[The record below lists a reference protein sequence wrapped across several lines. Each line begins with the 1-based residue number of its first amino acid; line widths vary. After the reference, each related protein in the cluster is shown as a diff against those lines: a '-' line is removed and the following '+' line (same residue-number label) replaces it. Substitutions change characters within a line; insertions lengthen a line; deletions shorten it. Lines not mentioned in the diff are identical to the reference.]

1 MNEICRI
8 AAWSNFSMSILVLVA
23 AVFVLVKIRKGGNW
37 LTLGSASFI
46 VITQVCNMA
55 LTLIV
60 IYKGTDNET
69 WATIVLSILTAIV
82 LGLNEFVMWGYAY
95 HYWVTSQNVEIVYSN
110 MAVMYSDLP
119 FSEKE
124 AKLKEST
131 VNEISNSRIN
141 YGYISFLSILIIG
154 YIAMNFYVLYTGDHG
169 ASGSEQ

>member
-1 MNEICRI
+1 MI
-8 AAWSNFSMSILVLVA
+8 AAWSNFSMSILLLVA
-23 AVFVLVKIRKGGNW
+23 GVFVLVKIREGGNW

-60 IYKGTDNET
+60 IFKRTDNET
-69 WATIVLSILTAIV
+69 WATIVIAILTALV

-131 VNEISNSRIN
+131 VNEISN
-141 YGYISFLSILIIG
+141 
-154 YIAMNFYVLYTGDHG
+154 
-169 ASGSEQ
+169 